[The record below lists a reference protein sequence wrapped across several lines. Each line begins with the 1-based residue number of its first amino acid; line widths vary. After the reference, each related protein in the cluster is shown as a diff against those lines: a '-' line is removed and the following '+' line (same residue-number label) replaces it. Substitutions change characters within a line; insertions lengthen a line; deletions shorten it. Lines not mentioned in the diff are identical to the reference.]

1 VQVQNSEWF
10 CEMINLG
17 STDLWQGMVWYG
29 VWIHLIWFSIYLEID
44 VSCMG
49 HTAFKLQSECKCIN

>member
-1 VQVQNSEWF
+1 
-10 CEMINLG
+10 MINLG